1 MWGLI
6 KRCFGSNPPKNNRS
20 KTNVSFDDTVAILK
34 RLQQDGEPGDPTKE
48 YAPSVQ
54 NLEEHRRHQELCH
67 IDCETELDR
76 LNY

>member
-1 MWGLI
+1 MWSLI
-6 KRCFGSNPPKNNRS
+6 KRCFRSNPPTNKRS
-20 KTNVSFDDTVAILK
+20 QTNVSFDDTVAIFEKL
-34 RLQQDGEPGDPTKE
+34 RQNSEPSDPTKE

-54 NLEEHRRHQELCH
+54 NLEEHRRHQELPY